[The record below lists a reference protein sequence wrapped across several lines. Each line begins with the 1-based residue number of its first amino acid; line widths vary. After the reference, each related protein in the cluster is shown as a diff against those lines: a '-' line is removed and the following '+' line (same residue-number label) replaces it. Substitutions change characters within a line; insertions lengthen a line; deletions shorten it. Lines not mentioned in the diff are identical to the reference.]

1 MVKLKNKMEIKFNTY
16 LTEKEKKDK
25 DISNL
30 SDGIIALEEIEDG
43 EFIPI
48 EGPIEIEQVV
58 DIIKDESVISKI
70 EENMTVDT
78 TVSVGEVKR
87 GQIIYLTALLKRPHQ
102 TTPFNQTTMGVLK
115 CRIVDY
121 FYGLN
126 KLKQV
131 MKNK

>member
-1 MVKLKNKMEIKFNTY
+1 MEINFNKFENK
-16 LTEKEKKDK
+16 KEKDN
-25 DISNL
+25 SNL
-30 SDGIIALEEIEDG
+30 STGIIALEEIEDG

-48 EGPIEIEQVV
+48 KEPVEIEQII

-70 EENMTVDT
+70 EENITVDT
-78 TVSVGEVKR
+78 SISVGEVKR

-102 TTPFNQTTMGVLK
+102 TTPYNQTTIGVLK

-131 MKNK
+131 MKNKN